1 MSLVRCYSSFSLLLP
16 VKIKLT
22 VHYPVSKASKNSVK
36 QATSSQLP
44 PCPASVSSISWI
56 NEAKQRIK
64 NATRVLLANQQTWL
78 DYAQPEDSAA
88 SKGFPLNKQTN
99 KQSTVFFEL
108 SVNLPTNM
116 SFIVMYHVVS
126 NHILKNIRAF
136 ILSLTIVLLLTNK
149 DQILAFRS

>member
-1 MSLVRCYSSFSLLLP
+1 MSLVRSYSSFSLLLP

-36 QATSSQLP
+36 QAMSSQLP
-44 PCPASVSSISWI
+44 PCPASVSIISWI
-56 NEAKQRIK
+56 NEAKQQRIK
-64 NATRVLLANQQTWL
+64 NATRALLANQQTWL

-99 KQSTVFFEL
+99 KQTVYHLFEL
-108 SVNLPTNM
+108 SVNLPTDM

-136 ILSLTIVLLLTNK
+136 ILSLTIVLLLTKK
-149 DQILAFRS
+149 D